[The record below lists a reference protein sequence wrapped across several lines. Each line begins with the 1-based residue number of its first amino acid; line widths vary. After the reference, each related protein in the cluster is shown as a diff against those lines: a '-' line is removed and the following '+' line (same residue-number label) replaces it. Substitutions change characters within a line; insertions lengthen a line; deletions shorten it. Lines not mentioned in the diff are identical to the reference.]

1 MKKQHILPAI
11 FLTLL
16 SIVGVRAQSTYTP
29 GDSFLFFSAQ
39 SGTGATKNVQIDL
52 GNLSSSSFT
61 SFNLSSSSLSS
72 ILGTTYGSNWYT
84 LNTLSW
90 GLVGSANANVTDASN
105 FDLFGTTLGNT
116 GANAAGPALDFSAL
130 VSIGGALDA
139 MYSAGT
145 SASATQ
151 STLTDNNGASH
162 YYSIYDTGIGGS
174 ANSFDAV
181 GFGGLSGTLS
191 GAVTTYSSN
200 AIKYHAVAADG
211 DGNPVATTT
220 VQTGTFSVDNSGNI
234 NVNAVPEPSTYALF
248 GFGALLMV
256 IAYRRKSNA

>member
-1 MKKQHILPAI
+1 MKK
-11 FLTLL
+11 TLL
-16 SIVGVRAQSTYTP
+16 AALALAGFAAMTNAGAQSTYTP

-72 ILGTTYGSNWYT
+72 ILGTTYGNNWYT

-90 GLVGSANANVTDASN
+90 GLVGSANANVTDPSN

-116 GANAAGPALDFSAL
+116 GANAAGPALDFGAIFN
-130 VSIGGALDA
+130 IGSTLDA
-139 MYSAGT
+139 MYIAGT
-145 SASATQ
+145 SATATQ
-151 STLTDNNGASH
+151 STLTDNNGVSH
-162 YYSIYDTGIGGS
+162 YYSIYDSTISGS
-174 ANSFDAV
+174 ASSLDAI
-181 GFGGLSGTLS
+181 GFNYFSGPLSGP
-191 GAVTTYSSN
+191 VTTYSSN
-200 AIKYHAVAADG
+200 AIQYDAVANDG
-211 DGNPVATTT
+211 NDNPVATTT